1 MDTDKKMSDVE
12 MTVKEVECD
21 ELLIDMPETNTSQ
34 LISVSEEQL
43 TQSFKITSKTIQFI
57 KQFLEIISQR
67 NTFKIDE
74 FKIVGTFYETTL
86 NTKDETITGESIQ
99 KLLTILQ
106 TSSKRGTFHLN
117 ELIIISELY
126 KSIRDVIT

>member
-1 MDTDKKMSDVE
+1 MDTNKKMSDVE

-74 FKIVGTFYETTL
+74 FKIVGTFYETIL
-86 NTKDETITGESIQ
+86 NTKDEIITGESIQ

>member
-1 MDTDKKMSDVE
+1 MDTNKKMSDVE

-74 FKIVGTFYETTL
+74 FKIVGTFYETIL
-86 NTKDETITGESIQ
+86 NTKDEIITGESIQ

-126 KSIRDVIT
+126 KSIRNVIT